1 MGARMTGSPML
12 YMYKVNRA
20 FNLIENEVQRRSE
33 IYWTIAA
40 IDTTVATRT
49 DAVAAD
55 AAEAIKLGL
64 PMS

>member
-1 MGARMTGSPML
+1 MGAQMTGSPML

-20 FNLIENEVQRRSE
+20 FNLIENERRSE